1 MMDDE
6 EIIYSFF
13 LYLSFYI
20 DCDHFGREE
29 ISFLHFACSVVK
41 RIPGTELVN
50 QGMNEFQS

>member
-29 ISFLHFACSVVK
+29 ISFLRFACSVVK